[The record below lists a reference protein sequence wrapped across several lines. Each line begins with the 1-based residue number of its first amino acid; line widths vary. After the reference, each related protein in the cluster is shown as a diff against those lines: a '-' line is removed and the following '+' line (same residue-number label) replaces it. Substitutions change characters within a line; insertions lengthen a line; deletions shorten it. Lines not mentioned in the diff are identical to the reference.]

1 MATATLNPSAAGT
14 GMASGA
20 LTTTPGSTGSLA
32 TAPGAAGLASAGGTA
47 AGGELALTGAPSG
60 AQGASGVT
68 GAAASGPGGMV
79 GLRANVERM
88 LSQPAVKRV
97 LPLIAV
103 AAVLMVFGLY
113 YAWMQSTPYRAV
125 MPGLMEADQ
134 QTAYEALKTANFRPQ
149 IDPTNGQLKVP
160 ADRFHEARMLLASQ
174 GIPKQGT
181 TGIDG
186 LKDSTSMTTS
196 QFMEQVRYN
205 AAMEQELA
213 RSVLQIGSIQAARV
227 HLATPKQSVFVRE
240 RVAPKAS
247 VVVSPYPGRSIS
259 PKQVQA
265 IVHLVSSS
273 VPYLTPEG
281 VTVVDNLGKLLT
293 ESPLEGKLGLTTAQA
308 MHKQQLEE
316 TYRERIMAILSPIV
330 GEANV
335 RSQVNLSLDFTQ
347 VESTTEDFDG
357 RDKGPRTR
365 SEVLSEERQ
374 AALKA
379 EGVPG
384 ALSNRPPE
392 NAAATASAPGA
403 AEASTQ
409 SSRSTRN
416 YELDRTVRHVRNAL
430 GKVEKLSVAVVI
442 NEREAPAAAP
452 GGAAAPAAGASA
464 AGAEVPNPGYTQQE
478 VERML
483 NLVRGVVGYDEKRGD
498 MVTLIPARFGAPPA
512 METGAPWWQDSTV
525 QAMIKSGLVA
535 LGFMVFLLVIARPV
549 VKSMIKANEPPVPT
563 EDERKVL
570 SDGELTEEDM
580 KMIQIGEG
588 ETLEEIKAKLKPK
601 KSAISA
607 EMLDTANTYDDKV
620 ALIRMLVA
628 EDSSRVASVLKNMI
642 KIG

>member
-1 MATATLNPSAAGT
+1 MATATLNPTNAGMAQASAGGAMT
-14 GMASGA
+14 TAASGA
-20 LTTTPGSTGSLA
+20 
-32 TAPGAAGLASAGGTA
+32 GAAGLLPASGAGAAPGGTA
-47 AGGELALTGAPSG
+47 GSPGEWALVPGAVGSPGGVMAT
-60 AQGASGVT
+60 
-68 GAAASGPGGMV
+68 GPGGLA
-79 GLRANVERM
+79 GLRANLQRV
-88 LSQPAVKRV
+88 LSQPAVKRA
-97 LPLIAV
+97 LPLIA
-103 AAVLMVFGLY
+103 ALAVLMVFALY
-113 YAWMQSTPYRAV
+113 YAWMQSVPYRAV

-134 QTAYEALKTANFRPQ
+134 QAAFEALKTANFKPQ
-149 IDPTNGQLKVP
+149 IDPANGQLKVP

-181 TGIDG
+181 TGIEG

-227 HLATPKQSVFVRE
+227 HLATPRQSVFVRD

-281 VTVVDNLGKLLT
+281 VTVVDNMGKLLT

-347 VESTTEDFDG
+347 VESTTEDFDN

-374 AALKA
+374 ATLKA

-392 NAAATASAPGA
+392 NATATANAPGA
-403 AEASTQ
+403 SDATTQ

-416 YELDRTVRHVRNAL
+416 YEIDRTVRHVRNAT
-430 GKVEKLSVAVVI
+430 GKVERLSVAVVI
-442 NEREAPAAAP
+442 NEREAAAPAAAP
-452 GGAAAPAAGASA
+452 GAGQAAGQAAGQTGGAAPAAGAA
-464 AGAEVPNPGYTQQE
+464 DATGADAVQAGFSPQE

-498 MVTLIPARFGAPPA
+498 VVTLIPAKFGPPPV
-512 METGAPWWQDSTV
+512 MDTGAPW
-525 QAMIKSGLVA
+525 
-535 LGFMVFLLVIARPV
+535 
-549 VKSMIKANEPPVPT
+549 
-563 EDERKVL
+563 
-570 SDGELTEEDM
+570 
-580 KMIQIGEG
+580 
-588 ETLEEIKAKLKPK
+588 
-601 KSAISA
+601 
-607 EMLDTANTYDDKV
+607 
-620 ALIRMLVA
+620 
-628 EDSSRVASVLKNMI
+628 
-642 KIG
+642 

>member
-1 MATATLNPSAAGT
+1 MATATLNPGTAALTQGSAGGALTTAAGGNASALTT
-14 GMASGA
+14 GAPGTAAGNNAPAASGA
-20 LTTTPGSTGSLA
+20 LA
-32 TAPGAAGLASAGGTA
+32 
-47 AGGELALTGAPSG
+47 
-60 AQGASGVT
+60 VT
-68 GAAASGPGGMV
+68 GAAAGAAGAAAPGSV
-79 GLRANVERM
+79 AGLRANVERV

-103 AAVLMVFGLY
+103 LAVLMVFGLY
-113 YAWMQSTPYRAV
+113 YAWMQSTPYRPV

-134 QTAYEALKTANFRPQ
+134 QTAFDALKNANFKPQ
-149 IDPTNGQLKVP
+149 IDPTTGQLTVP

-181 TGIDG
+181 TGIEG

-213 RSVLQIGSIQAARV
+213 RSVLQIASIQAARV

-247 VVVSPYPGRSIS
+247 VVVSPYPGRSVS

-308 MHKQQLEE
+308 VHKQQLEE

-330 GEANV
+330 GETNV

-347 VESTTEDFDG
+347 VESTTEDFDN

-403 AEASTQ
+403 NESTTQ

-416 YELDRTVRHVRNAL
+416 YELDRTVRHVRNAM

-442 NEREAPAAAP
+442 NEREVALPAA
-452 GGAAAPAAGASA
+452 GAPAAGASA
-464 AGAEVPNPGYTQQE
+464 PGAEGAVPGYTPQE

-498 MVTLIPARFGAPPA
+498 MVTLIPARFGAPPV
-512 METGAPWWQDSTV
+512 MDTGAPWWQDSTV
-525 QAMIKSGLVA
+525 QSMIKSGLVA
-535 LGFMVFLLVIARPV
+535 LGFLVFLMVVARPV

-563 EDERKVL
+563 EDEKKPL
-570 SDGELTEEDM
+570 GDGELTEEDM

-642 KIG
+642 KLG

>member
-1 MATATLNPSAAGT
+1 MATATINPNAAGA
-14 GMASGA
+14 GMGA
-20 LTTTPGSTGSLA
+20 GSMTTPPASSGSLA
-32 TAPGAAGLASAGGTA
+32 TASGPGLGEAAPGNASGEFAMTAVPGAVALPGAAPLPA
-47 AGGELALTGAPSG
+47 
-60 AQGASGVT
+60 
-68 GAAASGPGGMV
+68 GPGGVAGM
-79 GLRANVERM
+79 RASLERV

-103 AAVLMVFGLY
+103 VAVLMVFGLY
-113 YAWMQSTPYRAV
+113 YAWMQATPYRAV

-134 QTAYEALKTANFRPQ
+134 QAAFEALRTANFKPQ
-149 IDPTNGQLKVP
+149 IDPANGQLKVP
-160 ADRFHEARMLLASQ
+160 ADRFHEARMLLAAQ

-181 TGIDG
+181 TGIEG

-347 VESTTEDFDG
+347 VESTTEDFDN

-374 AALKA
+374 ASLKA

-403 AEASTQ
+403 GEASTQ

-430 GKVEKLSVAVVI
+430 GKVERLSVAVVI
-442 NEREAPAAAP
+442 NEREAPAAAA

-464 AGAEVPNPGYTQQE
+464 AEAPNPAYTPQE

-483 NLVRGVVGYDEKRGD
+483 DLVRGVVGYDEKRGD
-498 MVTLIPARFGAPPA
+498 VVTLIPARFGPPPA
-512 METGAPWWQDSTV
+512 METGTPWWQDTTV
-525 QAMIKSGLVA
+525 QSMIKSGLVA
-535 LGFMVFLLVIARPV
+535 MGFLVFLLVIARPV
-549 VKSMIKANEPPVPT
+549 VKSLIKANEPPEQT
-563 EDERKVL
+563 EDEKKVL
-570 SDGELTEEDM
+570 GDGELTEEDM

-628 EDSSRVASVLKNMI
+628 EDSARVASVLKNMI